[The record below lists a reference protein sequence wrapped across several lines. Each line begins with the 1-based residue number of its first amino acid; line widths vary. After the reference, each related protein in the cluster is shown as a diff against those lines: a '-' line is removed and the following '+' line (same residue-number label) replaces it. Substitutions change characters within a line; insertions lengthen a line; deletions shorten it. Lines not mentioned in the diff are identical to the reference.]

1 MTKVQAAA
9 RSSGPARSFEW
20 MMTDSPG
27 VDACGRSLPASTCP
41 GPAQAMTELP
51 KALLTKA
58 TIQAMPATRRVHDL
72 NPNAVRDVRRLGEAT
87 GLSRLGVNL
96 VTLQDGH
103 ESSEYHR
110 HHYEEEAVQVLS
122 GQGIATLDETEH
134 PIAAGDFLGFP
145 AGGPAHVIRQQ
156 GNEPLVLLVIGQRLE
171 HDVCDYPRLGQ
182 RLYVAGEMEAFVAL
196 PAPPVSTP

>member
-1 MTKVQAAA
+1 
-9 RSSGPARSFEW
+9 
-20 MMTDSPG
+20 
-27 VDACGRSLPASTCP
+27 
-41 GPAQAMTELP
+41 MTELP
-51 KALLTKA
+51 KALLTA
-58 TIQAMPATRRVHDL
+58 AAIQAMPAIRRIHDL

-103 ESSEYHR
+103 ESSEYHL

-122 GQGIATLDETEH
+122 GQGIATLDEADY

-145 AGGPAHVIRQQ
+145 AGGSAHVIRQR
-156 GNEPLVLLVIGQRLE
+156 GDEPLVLLVFGQRLE

-182 RLYVAGEMEAFVAL
+182 RLFVAGEMETCAAL
-196 PAPPVSTP
+196 PPLPVSAP